1 MCGHH
6 KCIIH
11 IKLNCHCQ
19 PLQSTAVLAGRDD
32 YTHDCSPR
40 DDRGYNHPPAALLVL
55 NWWTMSLSGVKL
67 GNMSWITLRGST
79 SGPPLGAFG
88 TLGVSPRLIPSG
100 MIKSII
106 PSFSSRQCY
115 IIIIY
120 SHSEKVY
127 DDAKFCEII
136 WRNKCDSIEN
146 CLKLQSHAHPV
157 PLVPS
162 SNLIWRVSKEVF
174 YPLDLYFK
182 TST

>member
-1 MCGHH
+1 MSQFSEWVWKNAVRVPENMSKDCKSEDRCWGTRMAFF
-6 KCIIH
+6 
-11 IKLNCHCQ
+11 
-19 PLQSTAVLAGRDD
+19 PLSTASIHSSTSREWWLYPRLL
-32 YTHDCSPR
+32 PR

-115 IIIIY
+115 ITVA
-120 SHSEKVY
+120 SH
-127 DDAKFCEII
+127 
-136 WRNKCDSIEN
+136 
-146 CLKLQSHAHPV
+146 LPV
-157 PLVPS
+157 LGVGHTLGHS
-162 SNLIWRVSKEVF
+162 SQ
-174 YPLDLYFK
+174 
-182 TST
+182 